1 MVVHHLTATWRE
13 MDFLSRA
20 ASVDVARTRALRA
33 GGATHTP
40 VLKNVRRPQV
50 TWPIGIDRHGKAWAK
65 GGGIMTGSS
74 GSRGS
79 LSGHLGLIVVAVVV
93 TGLAVFVAC
102 FMVWYH
108 LGGGAWRSGV
118 SVSDAKL
125 GAPHTLILTVDS
137 CLGAPRV
144 AQLQETDVDV
154 QVKVIAFSTP
164 MHGGA
169 DCQESVK
176 AYLEE
181 PLGDRMVVDKHSGRI
196 VSDTLHPFADAQ
208 PQSNWR
214 IVEVTGL
221 PNLPGFS
228 LRLPF
233 GWELHELQG
242 IDSFLGEVIGDDGI
256 RLTIVY
262 GGSEP
267 AVDPAHLYVVALEE
281 IGGHEAKLH
290 LPMKGGGYT
299 SVYFANLGGP
309 SLSLVG
315 EHLSPN
321 QLEPTIAVFR
331 SIRLLGQ

>member
-1 MVVHHLTATWRE
+1 
-13 MDFLSRA
+13 
-20 ASVDVARTRALRA
+20 
-33 GGATHTP
+33 
-40 VLKNVRRPQV
+40 
-50 TWPIGIDRHGKAWAK
+50 
-65 GGGIMTGSS
+65 MTDSS
-74 GSRGS
+74 GSRRTLSGS
-79 LSGHLGLIVVAVVV
+79 LRPIIIAVLVAGLV
-93 TGLAVFVAC
+93 VFVAC
-102 FMVWYH
+102 FVVWYH

-118 SVSDAKL
+118 TVSDAKL
-125 GAPHTLILTVDS
+125 AAPHTLILTVDS

-154 QVKVIAFSTP
+154 QVRVIAFSTP

-169 DCQESVK
+169 DCQELVK

-208 PQSNWR
+208 PQANWR
-214 IVEVTGL
+214 IVEVPGL
-221 PNLPGFS
+221 PNLPGFY
-228 LRLPF
+228 LGLPF

-242 IDSFLGEVIGDDGI
+242 IDSYLGEVIGGDGI

-267 AVDPAHLYVVALEE
+267 AVDPAQVYVVALEE
-281 IGGHEAKLH
+281 IGGYEAKLH
-290 LPMKGGGYT
+290 LPMKGGGYA

-315 EHLSPN
+315 EHLLPN
-321 QLEPTIAVFR
+321 QLEPAIAVFR

>member
-1 MVVHHLTATWRE
+1 MA
-13 MDFLSRA
+13 DNPGSR
-20 ASVDVARTRALRA
+20 RTL
-33 GGATHTP
+33 
-40 VLKNVRRPQV
+40 
-50 TWPIGIDRHGKAWAK
+50 
-65 GGGIMTGSS
+65 S
-74 GSRGS
+74 GSLRPM
-79 LSGHLGLIVVAVVV
+79 IIAVSV
-93 TGLAVFVAC
+93 TGLLVFVAC
-102 FMVWYH
+102 FMVWYN

-125 GAPHTLILTVDS
+125 AAPHTLILTVDS

-144 AQLQETDVDV
+144 AQLQETEVDV

-169 DCQESVK
+169 DCQELVK

-181 PLGDRMVVDKHSGRI
+181 PLGDRMVVDMHSGRI
-196 VSDTLHPFADAQ
+196 VRDGLHPFADAQ

-228 LRLPF
+228 LSLPF

-242 IDSFLGEVIGDDGI
+242 IDSYLGEVIGDDGI

-267 AVDPAHLYVVALEE
+267 AVDPAHVYVVVLEE
-281 IGGHEAKLH
+281 IGGYEAMLH
-290 LPMKGGGYT
+290 LPTKGGGYT
-299 SVYFANLGGP
+299 SIYFDNLGGP

-315 EHLSPN
+315 EHLLPG
-321 QLEPTIAVFR
+321 QQEPAIAVFR
-331 SIRLLGQ
+331 SIRLLGE